1 MWDQWIPIMIWLM
14 LEIRWIQ
21 MAAIWLLGFRSK

>member
-1 MWDQWIPIMIWLM
+1 MWEQWTPIMIWLM
-14 LEIRWIQ
+14 LETKLIQ